1 MGVKLRERPDKGWY
15 VLTDY
20 RGQRK
25 AKCFGKDK
33 KQAKLFAD
41 KLTARIKWTEQS
53 GETIPLSR
61 PDQAMPTVGTYLTEW
76 LEWTAKIQCKEST
89 YEEYAS
95 AIHRRLLPS
104 FGERSLSSVTRADLM
119 KFAASMVEQGKAR
132 ATIRNAL
139 APLKAAY
146 SQAVAD
152 GLVPVN
158 PGLRINRL
166 FGNNGVEQRLQVNPF
181 THEEANAVLKTVQ
194 DRYPILYP
202 LLLCAVRAG
211 LRQGELIGLQWGDVS
226 FPGRFLE
233 VRRAVVRRRETTT
246 KNHKIR
252 RVDLSPRLLETLHA
266 LKETRELEAMAK
278 GQDLDPS
285 EWVFLSP
292 HGCRWDDAHL
302 KRAWKRCL
310 MASGLRQIRFH
321 DLRHTYAS
329 HLIDRDAHAK
339 YVQEQLGHGSIS
351 MTMDIYGHLFPN
363 RNRGWVDKLD
373 EEDSKEKSATP
384 PQPESVSAEEERLSA

>member
-1 MGVKLRERPDKGWY
+1 
-15 VLTDY
+15 
-20 RGQRK
+20 
-25 AKCFGKDK
+25 
-33 KQAKLFAD
+33 
-41 KLTARIKWTEQS
+41 
-53 GETIPLSR
+53 
-61 PDQAMPTVGTYLTEW
+61 
-76 LEWTAKIQCKEST
+76 
-89 YEEYAS
+89 
-95 AIHRRLLPS
+95 
-104 FGERSLSSVTRADLM
+104 M

-132 ATIRNAL
+132 STIRNYL

-152 GLVPVN
+152 GLVFVN
-158 PGLRINRL
+158 PVLRINRL
-166 FGNNGVEQRLQVNPF
+166 FGNGAEWRLQVNPF
-181 THEEANAVLKTVQ
+181 THEEANALLKTIQ
-194 DRYPILYP
+194 DCYRILYP

-246 KNHKIR
+246 RNHKIR
-252 RVDLSPRLLETLHA
+252 RVDLSPRLLETLHP

-292 HGCRWDDAHL
+292 RGCRWDDAHL

-321 DLRHTYAS
+321 DLRHTY
-329 HLIDRDAHAK
+329 
-339 YVQEQLGHGSIS
+339 
-351 MTMDIYGHLFPN
+351 
-363 RNRGWVDKLD
+363 
-373 EEDSKEKSATP
+373 P
-384 PQPESVSAEEERLSA
+384 PD

>member
-1 MGVKLRERPDKGWY
+1 MGVKLRERPGKGWY

-41 KLTARIKWTEQS
+41 KLTARIKWAEQS
-53 GETIPLSR
+53 GEAILLSR

-76 LEWTAKIQCKEST
+76 LEGTAKIQCKEST
-89 YEEYAS
+89 YEEYTR
-95 AIHRRLLPS
+95 AIHGRLLPS
-104 FGERSLSSVTRADLM
+104 FGERSLSSLTRADLM

-132 ATIRNAL
+132 STIRNSL

-158 PGLRINRL
+158 PVSRINRL
-166 FGNNGVEQRLQVNPF
+166 FGNGAERRLQVNPF
-181 THEEANAVLKTVQ
+181 THDEANALLKTVQ

-252 RVDLSPRLLETLHA
+252 RVDLSPRLLEALHA

-292 HGCRWDDAHL
+292 RGYRWDDAHL

-310 MASGLRQIRFH
+310 IASSLRQIRFH

-384 PQPESVSAEEERLSA
+384 PQPESAGAEEERLSA